1 MENQYLFGMLK
12 VIGSSVCTV
21 VYVSRVFL
29 SKPFYVDSAEVIFSH
44 NLLLLYSSGFLKF
57 LFVFFFCFVF
67 FSCLLKLFSL
77 ALIKKVYAR
86 SEKPHICVMEYNVLS
101 DSRHQ

>member
-29 SKPFYVDSAEVIFSH
+29 SKPFYVDIAEVIFSH
-44 NLLLLYSSGFLKF
+44 NLLLVLYSSGFLKF
-57 LFVFFFCFVF
+57 LFIFFLCF
-67 FSCLLKLFSL
+67 FSVAYLNNL
-77 ALIKKVYAR
+77 V
-86 SEKPHICVMEYNVLS
+86 
-101 DSRHQ
+101 